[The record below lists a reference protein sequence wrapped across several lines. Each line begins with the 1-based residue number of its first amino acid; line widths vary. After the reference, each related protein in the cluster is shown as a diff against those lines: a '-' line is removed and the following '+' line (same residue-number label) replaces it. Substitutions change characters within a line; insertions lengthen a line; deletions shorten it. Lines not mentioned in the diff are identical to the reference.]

1 MGITQRTGAIKMNI
15 DWNLVFFI
23 LIVVP
28 LGLAMWGA
36 VIVAA
41 INMIQSFKR

>member
-1 MGITQRTGAIKMNI
+1 MNI

-36 VIVAA
+36 VIIAA